1 MADITENE
9 IELDKII
16 KEVEKSIKDLGKNK
30 KNIESRG
37 GVELVKNRINRSKQ
51 ILRSYRIDL
60 REIPKTESAKY
71 DSKVNN
77 YEEQIKK
84 LENDLNWVEN
94 IMDNNENTSNN
105 KNNNS
110 NNDNNNNE
118 NLKNDIQYQNVM
130 KKAKDIQE
138 QDKKITNGI
147 LQTVIETNN
156 IGTATL
162 VEMNIQEEQIKRIN
176 NDMDVIDGNL
186 KLATRQM
193 RSMARKMA
201 TDKIILGLILL
212 IIAGIIV
219 VIVYKTLKK

>member
-30 KNIESRG
+30 KSTEFRG
-37 GVELVKNRINRSKQ
+37 VAELIKNRINRSKQ
-51 ILRSYRIDL
+51 ILRSYRLDL
-60 REIPKTESAKY
+60 RELPKKELANY
-71 DSKVNN
+71 DSKVKN

-94 IMDNNENTSNN
+94 ILV
-105 KNNNS
+105 
-110 NNDNNNNE
+110 NNDNNNND
-118 NLKNDIQYQNVM
+118 NDNNNNNNNNNNDNNNDIQYQNVM
-130 KKAKDIQE
+130 KKAKDIQQ
-138 QDKKITNGI
+138 QDIKTTKGI

-156 IGTATL
+156 IGTATS
-162 VEMNIQEEQIKRIN
+162 EQMKIQEEQINRIK
-176 NDMDVIDGNL
+176 NDMDVIDSNL

-193 RSMARKMA
+193 RSIARKMA

-212 IIAGIIV
+212 IVAGIIV
-219 VIVYKTLKK
+219 VIVYKTLK

>member
-30 KNIESRG
+30 KNIEFRG

-94 IMDNNENTSNN
+94 IMDNNESGSSVNSNN
-105 KNNNS
+105 KNNN
-110 NNDNNNNE
+110 DNNE

-162 VEMNIQEEQIKRIN
+162 VEMNIQEEKIKRIN